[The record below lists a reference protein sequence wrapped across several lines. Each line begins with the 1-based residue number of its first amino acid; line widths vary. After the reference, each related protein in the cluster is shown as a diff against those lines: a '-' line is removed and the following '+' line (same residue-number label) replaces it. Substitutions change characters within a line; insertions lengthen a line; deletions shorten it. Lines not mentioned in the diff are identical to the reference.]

1 MGAPCIEKIRMEGWR
16 DGGMQGTGPALAPR
30 DSAQET
36 SAQVYNFVRR
46 WLRGGA
52 APMPFLG
59 ELAFVFSGQADS

>member
-1 MGAPCIEKIRMEGWR
+1 
-16 DGGMQGTGPALAPR
+16 MQGTGPALAPR